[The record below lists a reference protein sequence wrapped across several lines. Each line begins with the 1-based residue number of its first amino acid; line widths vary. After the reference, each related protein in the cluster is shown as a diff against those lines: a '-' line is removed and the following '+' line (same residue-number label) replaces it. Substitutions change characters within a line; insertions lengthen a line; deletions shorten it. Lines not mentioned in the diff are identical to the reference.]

1 MEKTSIIIVDDHQL
15 IIDGLVRMVS
25 ADDRFEV
32 VATYNSP
39 EEALKKVPILQPDI
53 LMTDLEMPGMNGLE
67 LIRKI
72 RDWNSGQKV
81 ILLTMH
87 LDRATVK
94 SAMERDVNAYLLKNL
109 DEREFLMALNKV
121 RQGQRYFS
129 YEVTDTLANKDIEIK
144 PKAQLK
150 TLGLTDREREIL
162 TLIAEGLSSK
172 MIADDLSISLSTVE
186 THRKALIKKLEVSN
200 VAGLVRIAV
209 QEGLV

>member
-1 MEKTSIIIVDDHQL
+1 MEKTSIILVDDHQL
-15 IIDGLVRMVS
+15 IIDGLVRMIS

-32 VATYNSP
+32 VATYADP
-39 EEALKKVPILQPDI
+39 AEALKKVPLLQPDI
-53 LMTDLEMPGMNGLE
+53 LMTDLEMPGINGLE

-72 RDWNSGQKV
+72 RDWNADQKV

-121 RQGQRYFS
+121 RNGQRYFS

-144 PKAQLK
+144 PKQQLK
-150 TLGLTDREREIL
+150 TLGLTEREREIL

>member
-1 MEKTSIIIVDDHQL
+1 MEKTNIIIVDDHQL
-15 IIDGLVRMVS
+15 IIDGLVRMIA

-32 VATYNSP
+32 MATYNSP
-39 EEALKKVPILQPDI
+39 EEALKKVPLLQPDI
-53 LMTDLEMPGMNGLE
+53 LMTDLEMPGINGLE
-67 LIRKI
+67 LIRRIKQKI
-72 RDWNSGQKV
+72 PQQKV

-87 LDRATVK
+87 LDKASVK
-94 SAMERDVNAYLLKNL
+94 NAMERDVNAYLLKNL

-121 RQGQRYFS
+121 RNGQRYFS
-129 YEVTDTLANKDIEIK
+129 YEVTDTLANKDIEIQ
-144 PKAQLK
+144 PKEQLK
-150 TLGLTDREREIL
+150 TLGLTEREREIL

>member
-15 IIDGLVRMVS
+15 IIDGLVHMIS
-25 ADDRFEV
+25 ADEQFEV
-32 VATYNSP
+32 MASYNSP
-39 EEALKKVPILQPDI
+39 EDALKKVPLLKPDI
-53 LMTDLEMPGMNGLE
+53 LMTDLEMPGLNGLE
-67 LIRKI
+67 LIRRI
-72 RDWNSGQKV
+72 RAQMPDQKV

-87 LDRATVK
+87 LDKATVK
-94 SAMERDVNAYLLKNL
+94 SAMEREVNAYLLKNL

-129 YEVTDTLANKDIEIK
+129 YEVTDTLASRSVEIR

-150 TLGLTDREREIL
+150 TLGLTEREREIL

-172 MIADDLSISLSTVE
+172 MIAGDLSISLSTVE
-186 THRKALIKKLEVSN
+186 THRKALIKKLDVSN

>member
-1 MEKTSIIIVDDHQL
+1 MEKTNIIIVDDHQL
-15 IIDGLVRMVS
+15 IIDGLVRMIS

-32 VATYNSP
+32 IGTYNSP
-39 EEALKKVPILQPDI
+39 EEALRKVPILQPDI
-53 LMTDLEMPGMNGLE
+53 LMTDLDMPGMNGLE
-67 LIRKI
+67 LIRKVRMEI
-72 RDWNSGQKV
+72 PDQKI

-87 LDRATVK
+87 LDKATVK
-94 SAMERDVNAYLLKNL
+94 SAMEREVNAYLLKNL

-129 YEVTDTLANKDIEIK
+129 YEVTDTLASRDVEIK

-150 TLGLTDREREIL
+150 TTGLTEREREVL